1 MEEKSYVMNVDVDAL
16 EHQDEI
22 IKRKNFTQQQFA
34 FNPKNYLDL
43 KLQKDET
50 SKTIKVRLLP
60 SSPTDGNVFFAI
72 RTHSMKVDTEIAK
85 SGFKSFICLVDPHI
99 GKERC
104 PICAKSKELFEK
116 ANKER
121 SEGNEAL
128 SKTYYKEACSLKSK
142 ITYIVRVID
151 REHEDEGVKFWRF
164 NENSLGEGVYDKLMN
179 LYKIRKKEYE
189 DAGRGS
195 YNIFDLYNGKDINI
209 NITKTLI
216 PDGRG
221 GMKEKTALNITDA
234 SIESPLS
241 KDVEKA
247 NEWIN
252 DPKTWKDVYSNKT
265 EEYLQLVVDG
275 KIPFYSREEGK
286 YVEKKAF
293 DAEQKIKEE
302 EAAAE
307 ILRETSAYVEE
318 SEDKLPF

>member
-1 MEEKSYVMNVDVDAL
+1 MEDMNYVMNVDAIAL
-16 EHQDEI
+16 EKQDEFL
-22 IKRKNFTQQQFA
+22 KKKNVTHQQFA

-43 KLQKDET
+43 KLQKDEQ
-50 SKTIKVRLLP
+50 SKTLRVRLLP

-85 SGFKSFICLVDPHI
+85 SGFKSFICLNDPHI

-104 PICAKSKELFEK
+104 PICDKSKELFEK

-121 SEGNEAL
+121 NEGNDAL

-151 REHEDEGVKFWRF
+151 RDHEEEGVKFWRF

-221 GMKEKTALNITDA
+221 GMKEKTAFNITDA

-241 KDVEKA
+241 NDIAKA

-293 DAEQKIKEE
+293 DANAKIAEE
-302 EAAAE
+302 EAASE
-307 ILRETSAYVEE
+307 ILQLKEYKYDEIDE
-318 SEDKLPF
+318 NLPF